1 MVVGLIQTGSAQAVL
16 TTDKK
21 LHAAPSQSTDSG
33 TIPKTA
39 SAATQDTAA
48 PSTFPEHE
56 TKLTLDTPQDNIIVY
71 QVFNKQSGS
80 LVLQVP
86 SVAQLRGIHQ
96 SQELLHEVA
105 SRGIPTPG
113 EASASRE
120 VSVK

>member
-1 MVVGLIQTGSAQAVL
+1 MVVGLIQTGSAQAVQ
-16 TTDKK
+16 TTEK
-21 LHAAPSQSTDSG
+21 LHAAPSHSTDSG

-96 SQELLHEVA
+96 SQEL
-105 SRGIPTPG
+105 
-113 EASASRE
+113 
-120 VSVK
+120 

>member
-1 MVVGLIQTGSAQAVL
+1 MVVGLIQTGSAQPVQ
-16 TTDKK
+16 TTDKTR
-21 LHAAPSQSTDSG
+21 HAAPPHSTDSG

-39 SAATQDTAA
+39 SAATQDA
-48 PSTFPEHE
+48 PASSTFPEHE

-86 SVAQLRGIHQ
+86 SAAQLRGIHQ

-105 SRGIPTPG
+105 SRGIPTSG

-120 VSVK
+120 VSMK

>member
-1 MVVGLIQTGSAQAVL
+1 MVFGLIQTGSAQPVQ
-16 TTDKK
+16 TTDNTRR
-21 LHAAPSQSTDSG
+21 AAPPHSTDSG
-33 TIPKTA
+33 AVPKTA

-56 TKLTLDTPQDNIIVY
+56 TKLTLDTPQDSVIVY

-86 SVAQLRGIHQ
+86 SAAQLRGIHQ

-105 SRGIPTPG
+105 ARGIPTSG
-113 EASASRE
+113 EASAQA
-120 VSVK
+120 VK